1 VTGKADPTDIEG
13 RIRDI
18 RADPSN
24 EHIVRVPHAGEIIDG
39 HLVTHNGLLVKPVD
53 IGYVRPLQGNR
64 GCHEPQEEFVFQ
76 EVLKHV
82 PRGGTIVELG
92 AYWAFYSMWFAKVV
106 ADARC
111 ICVEPRK
118 KNLKVGQYNFA
129 KNGLVA
135 EFVRGKVGCDRLGVD
150 DFLKAKRLDFVDIL
164 HADIQ
169 GAEHEMLCSADRSL
183 RAGRIG
189 YVFVGTHSQE
199 LHYQCKAL
207 LERCGYVTIAH
218 ADFDHGTYC
227 CDGVL
232 IARHQDVAGLEPL
245 DLPLRDP
252 QAQYQAEM
260 QMQALRLDPPAKPI
274 RQPKLNLL
282 GRMKRK
288 LLRSRN

>member
-1 VTGKADPTDIEG
+1 MTGKADLGDIEG

-18 RADPSN
+18 VADPSN

-39 HLVTHNGLLVKPVD
+39 HLVTHNGLLVKPID
-53 IGYVRPLQGNR
+53 PGYVRPLQGNR
-64 GCHEPQEEFVFQ
+64 GCHEPQEEYVFQ
-76 EVLKHV
+76 EVLKHI

-92 AYWAFYSMWFAKVV
+92 AYWGFYSMWFAREV

-118 KNLKVGQYNFA
+118 KNMKVGQYNFA
-129 KNGLVA
+129 KNRLTA
-135 EFVRGKVGCDRLGVD
+135 EFIRGKVGCDRLGVD
-150 DFLKAKRLDFVDIL
+150 EFLKAHRLDFVDIL

-169 GAEHEMLCSADRSL
+169 GAEHEMLCSAEQSL
-183 RAGRIG
+183 RAGKIG

-232 IARHQDVAGLEPL
+232 IARHQGVAGLEPL

-252 QAQYQAEM
+252 QAQHQAES
-260 QMQALRLDPPAKPI
+260 QMKHLRIDPPTAPI
-274 RQPKLNLL
+274 RQLKPTFLQRLQ
-282 GRMKRK
+282 RK
-288 LLRSRN
+288 LLRTHS